1 MGFLV
6 GVSNLCGKGWPEKG
20 QSETDGLRS
29 ALDDGSLR
37 IAEKNVE
44 EQNMMACQNQ

>member
-1 MGFLV
+1 VAKL
-6 GVSNLCGKGWPEKG
+6 GWPEKG

-29 ALDDGSLR
+29 TLDDGSLSV
-37 IAEKNVE
+37 AEKNGE